1 MGWTALWWT
10 VIGFLS
16 GAVPYAVVLGRLFL
30 RRDVRRYGDGNPG
43 SANAWK
49 AGGWKVGLPAVLL
62 DGFKGGIPVGL
73 AHFLFG
79 VRGWW
84 LVPVALAPLLGHA
97 FSPFLRFRGGK
108 AVAVTFGIWLGVLL
122 GEGPI
127 MLGLFLLLAYAV
139 LSTDAWAVL
148 LTMAAFLGHLVL
160 RGADPV
166 LLTIGAGNMAVLLWK
181 HRGELRRPPQL
192 RRWLFFWKKRQG
204 RVTPP

>member
-1 MGWTALWWT
+1 MEWTTLLWAA
-10 VIGFLS
+10 IGFLLGS
-16 GAVPYAVVLGRLFL
+16 VPFALVLGHLFL

-43 SANAWK
+43 AASAWK
-49 AGGWKVGLPAVLL
+49 AGGWPIGLATVLL

-79 VRGWW
+79 VQGWW

-127 MLGLFLLLAYAV
+127 MLGLLLSLAYAV

-148 LTMAAFLGHLVL
+148 LTMAAFLAHLVL

-181 HRGELRRPPQL
+181 HLGELRRPPQL
-192 RRWLFFWKKRQG
+192 RRWLFFWRKH
-204 RVTPP
+204 

>member
-1 MGWTALWWT
+1 MEQTALVWMA
-10 VIGFLS
+10 IGFLS
-16 GAVPYAVVLGRLFL
+16 GAVPFAVVLGRIFL

-43 SANAWK
+43 AASAWK
-49 AGGWKVGLPAVLL
+49 AGGWKIGLPAVLL

-73 AHFLFG
+73 AHFLCG

-84 LVPVALAPLLGHA
+84 LVPVALAPVLGHA

-127 MLGLFLLLAYAV
+127 MLGLLLSLAYAV

-148 LTMAAFLGHLVL
+148 LTMATFLAHLLL

-166 LLTIGAGNMAVLLWK
+166 PLTIGMGNTAILFWK
-181 HRGELRRPPQL
+181 HRGELCRPPQL
-192 RRWLFFWKKRQG
+192 RRWLFFWRK
-204 RVTPP
+204 P